1 MTDESD
7 DILSRVEDGV
17 GFVTLNRPKAINS
30 LNQGMVDELSAV
42 LAGWEQDATVGVV
55 VLSGAAEIDFIPSPL
70 AFDVKRAAGAKDFG
84 EVLAFAGVEGG
95 QDVEIVTGG
104 VLDDEVVSAAAGVY
118 GDEAHLIFIK
128 LNGRGGQAG
137 DESGSIGAVLDR

>member
-30 LNQGMVDELSAV
+30 LNQGMVDELSTV

-55 VLSGAAEIDFIPSPL
+55 VLSGAGERGLCAGG
-70 AFDVKRAAGAKDFG
+70 DV
-84 EVLAFAGVEGG
+84 VLNATRTVAP
-95 QDVEIVTGG
+95 
-104 VLDDEVVSAAAGVY
+104 VVW
-118 GDEAHLIFIK
+118 
-128 LNGRGGQAG
+128 R
-137 DESGSIGAVLDR
+137 